1 MSQEPAGPIFIDVAD
16 PVTAEITVSDVLM
29 GAFSFTGVLAV
40 IAVVLAALFAS
51 ALIGLRGKRLS
62 SSSNATASAGVRL
75 GLDVPSR

>member
-1 MSQEPAGPIFIDVAD
+1 
-16 PVTAEITVSDVLM
+16 M